1 MERTVDKQEL
11 TKYINQYEGHSRFLR
26 LLALVEKN
34 ESARREA
41 LVMLMDLAIKEKKLL

>member
-11 TKYINQYEGHSRFLR
+11 TKYISQYDGHSRFLR
-26 LLALVEKN
+26 LLAIADKN

-41 LVMLMDLAIKEKKLL
+41 LVMVMDLAIKEKKL